1 MVTHGRVDHLWN
13 RDKALIIYG
22 TVRMNRLSLKSNLDL
37 SHHMLAG
44 SVTCCLDCNKHN
56 VMDILLLSMVPP
68 HHMLAGSIMCC
79 LDCGEQTTM
88 SLDGSDY
95 YSFVALVL

>member
-1 MVTHGRVDHLWN
+1 ML
-13 RDKALIIYG
+13 L
-22 TVRMNRLSLKSNLDL
+22 LSVVLP
-37 SHHMLAG
+37 HHMLAG